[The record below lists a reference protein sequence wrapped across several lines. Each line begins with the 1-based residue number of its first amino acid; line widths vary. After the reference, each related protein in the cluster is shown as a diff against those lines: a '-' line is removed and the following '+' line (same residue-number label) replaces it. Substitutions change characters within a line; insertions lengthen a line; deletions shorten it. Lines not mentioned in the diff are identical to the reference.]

1 MGEIKDS
8 MDQITFEQP
17 NNIEDPDRFL
27 KVPVPYAYMYIQWE
41 ANEVISAELIRNLSL
56 TFATIAVV
64 SLLLIANLQVCI
76 LVFLCVVF
84 TVINVCGFAHFMG
97 LTIEIVTSII
107 LILTVGLALD
117 YAAHVGVIF
126 ACLKSG
132 TRQQKMQ
139 QTLENIGPAVL
150 NGGLSTFLAFVL
162 LAFSNSYVFLTFFK
176 MFGMVVLFG
185 LFNGLVFLPVLLS
198 LIGPDGTNSHRNT
211 YDVNSTSSPSK
222 DNPENALPKSVS
234 PEPRQLENTDL

>member
-1 MGEIKDS
+1 MNSVKSELSRINLNTTEDNELPHP
-8 MDQITFEQP
+8 IAYTF
-17 NNIEDPDRFL
+17 
-27 KVPVPYAYMYIQWE
+27 MYVQWE

-97 LTIEIVTSII
+97 LTIEIVTSIV
-107 LILTVGLALD
+107 LILSVGLALD

-176 MFGMVVLFG
+176 MFGMVVVFG
-185 LFNGLVFLPVLLS
+185 LFNGLFFLPVLLS
-198 LIGPDGTNSHRNT
+198 LIGPGSNNSHHPENS
-211 YDVNSTSSPSK
+211 YDVNNSSCSSPSK
-222 DNPENALPKSVS
+222 NDDQQSESLP
-234 PEPRQLENTDL
+234 PRLELN